1 MLWDVHAPLMRYS
14 GFRGQIHWRKSN
26 KIQYNERRAI
36 FKCLAL
42 ALQALIRK
50 DGPDPVSRAVQMTKI
65 SFPAALNLV
74 SEFMDGS
81 ALNLARLMKD
91 IAKARFWK
99 LTVPAVWIGTL
110 TPEVDLD

>member
-1 MLWDVHAPLMRYS
+1 MEEVQQNSISRTKGNIQVL
-14 GFRGQIHWRKSN
+14 GFGGSS
-26 KIQYNERRAI
+26 
-36 FKCLAL
+36 
-42 ALQALIRK
+42 LQALIRK

-91 IAKARFWK
+91 ISKARFWK
-99 LTVPAVWIGTL
+99 LTAPAVWIGTL